1 MSPEER
7 RRRRLK
13 EVASWIQADSP
24 ASLRLI
30 VGKGVLK
37 WGCKRETQRQ
47 YVEDLAYAGLVDINE
62 KEDSVAWLGSG

>member
-13 EVASWIQADSP
+13 EIASWVESDSP

-30 VGKGVLK
+30 VGKGVIK
-37 WGCKRETQRQ
+37 WGARRETVRQ
-47 YVEDLAYAGLVDINE
+47 YVEDLGYAGLVEVDE
-62 KEDSVAWLGSG
+62 KGDRITWLGVG